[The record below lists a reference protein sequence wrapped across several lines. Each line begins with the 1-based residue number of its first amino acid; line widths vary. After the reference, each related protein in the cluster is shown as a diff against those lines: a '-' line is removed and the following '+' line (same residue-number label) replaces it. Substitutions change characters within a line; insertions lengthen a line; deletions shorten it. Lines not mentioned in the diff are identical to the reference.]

1 MAKATHHCDRTSIT
15 FSADVEYDDNGE
27 PGQAP
32 ECIISNVTIEAVEI
46 FGIDLTPEEIE
57 QLPQRLRDQMAW
69 IGEREVDYV

>member
-1 MAKATHHCDRTSIT
+1 MAKATHHCGRTSIT

-32 ECIISNVTIEAVEI
+32 ECIISNVTIEKLTI
-46 FGIDLTPEEIE
+46 FGLELTPEEIE

-69 IGEREVDYV
+69 LGEYEVYYV